1 MQTSIIQI
9 GNSRGVIL
17 PSSLLHR
24 LDLSLKSTV
33 NIQIENEKIVI
44 QPQPRQGWAETF
56 KQFALSGAEETF
68 FPDVF
73 GDEDLKDWEWKQK

>member
-1 MQTSIIQI
+1 MRTNIIQI

-17 PSSLLHR
+17 PSIVLRR

-33 NIQIENEKIVI
+33 DVLMEDEKIII
-44 QPQPRQGWAETF
+44 QPKPRSGWDEAF
-56 KQFALSGAEETF
+56 KQFALSGAEESF

-73 GDEDLKDWEWKQK
+73 EDEDLSDWKWDTK

>member
-1 MQTSIIQI
+1 MQKSIIQI

-17 PSSLLHR
+17 PSIVLRR

-33 NIQIENEKIVI
+33 DIVMEDEKII
-44 QPQPRQGWAETF
+44 IRPKPRRGWDEAF
-56 KQFALSGAEETF
+56 KQFALSGAEESF

-73 GDEDLKDWEWKQK
+73 EDEDLSDLTWEAK